1 MNNNSSTNNNNST
14 NTNNNI
20 NKDKDIRSSTGTE
33 YKLST
38 NSNSGSR
45 RSSLAGTGN
54 DIYLNGGEA
63 NNNNHNT
70 FSNGRL
76 SVGGNDQDNNTFNTL
91 YRYLGPQISDLHDS
105 VITLDSNMDRLNT
118 IHNNLV
124 DLNESF
130 GSFLYGLICSSSCLQ
145 FPGLPN
151 NIQEQM
157 KVIERLNQL
166 ETEKKTLL
174 RQIKETKSSMMKS
187 STLTSNN
194 NNSISDDDDDMDDQ
208 DIDLHKLVN
217 VKDVLTPISCLSDIV
232 NKPSTLRIFQN
243 KIMYDLS
250 LKIILMI
257 EREQSFVNRYSN
269 ILDIF
274 LGDYPNPLYESI
286 LRLKDY
292 DHNLILPDKEEDD
305 EEEKEK
311 EKMETEKMMIEKQKD
326 ARGHGSSNTVEDPF
340 FALPEISNKDGLK
353 LLIGNNS
360 DLNSLNNI
368 NNINEQLELTR
379 QMTQIALQRNEEF
392 IRNLLKIRNF
402 LDKSNRIRERILSWS
417 KESVG
422 IQDDDVT
429 VPSVLRVVKRG
440 LISATTNQTVKETD
454 INVDENNS
462 NENEHSNHNHN
473 NNHNNDKKEDN
484 KRDR

>member
-1 MNNNSSTNNNNST
+1 MTLS
-14 NTNNNI
+14 
-20 NKDKDIRSSTGTE
+20 E
-33 YKLST
+33 Y
-38 NSNSGSR
+38 
-45 RSSLAGTGN
+45 
-54 DIYLNGGEA
+54 
-63 NNNNHNT
+63 
-70 FSNGRL
+70 
-76 SVGGNDQDNNTFNTL
+76 DNNTIKDKTTAKNLRKDDDNVGNEEFNEQQLIKAFSRRIIRDRTGNFPHYKRPL
-91 YRYLGPQISDLHDS
+91 NSNLNKDGSRSSSTIFDS
-105 VITLDSNMDRLNT
+105 VDSKIFTNRGNKLLQNSEYVTKRKLFNPMA
-118 IHNNLV
+118 
-124 DLNESF
+124 LNEDVIYYN
-130 GSFLYGLICSSSCLQ
+130 GSEHKLLHRKKLKSSSNETQ
-145 FPGLPN
+145 Q
-151 NIQEQM
+151 NI
-157 KVIERLNQL
+157 N
-166 ETEKKTLL
+166 
-174 RQIKETKSSMMKS
+174 
-187 STLTSNN
+187 SNN

-454 INVDENNS
+454 INVDENN
-462 NENEHSNHNHN
+462 N
-473 NNHNNDKKEDN
+473 NNNDKKEDN

>member
-105 VITLDSNMDRLNT
+105 VITLESNMDRLNT

-194 NNSISDDDDDMDDQ
+194 NNSSSNCNNSRLNQNFSKPLFTVNETKKMRTTMNKNVSNLSKNINRNSSNSASNDNGVYNERKEDGYDDGDD
-208 DIDLHKLVN
+208 
-217 VKDVLTPISCLSDIV
+217 TSS
-232 NKPSTLRIFQN
+232 
-243 KIMYDLS
+243 
-250 LKIILMI
+250 
-257 EREQSFVNRYSN
+257 EASFVLNPSNSQQEYVRNMNTDNMDRRYRRKSILNVIRNSAGFNNASESNMLLNGKTHINNEHGTNTISNRYS
-269 ILDIF
+269 
-274 LGDYPNPLYESI
+274 LGGRARRVTHGSTLISTSNPIANQQRSKTTVTNPLARRKTVTKRPKSI
-286 LRLKDY
+286 SER
-292 DHNLILPDKEEDD
+292 P
-305 EEEKEK
+305 
-311 EKMETEKMMIEKQKD
+311 
-326 ARGHGSSNTVEDPF
+326 PF
-340 FALPEISNKDGLK
+340 
-353 LLIGNNS
+353 
-360 DLNSLNNI
+360 
-368 NNINEQLELTR
+368 R
-379 QMTQIALQRNEEF
+379 
-392 IRNLLKIRNF
+392 
-402 LDKSNRIRERILSWS
+402 
-417 KESVG
+417 
-422 IQDDDVT
+422 
-429 VPSVLRVVKRG
+429 
-440 LISATTNQTVKETD
+440 
-454 INVDENNS
+454 
-462 NENEHSNHNHN
+462 
-473 NNHNNDKKEDN
+473 
-484 KRDR
+484 